1 MVKDKGEHTFIDKV
15 QVRYVSEDDK
25 HWAELKNLG
34 NKYVHIP
41 EHFLREYDRLLMG
54 GIWAQVD
61 FRHQCDEEQKG
72 KRSPFW
78 IVNLKPIQ
86 LATFDLEEYRAC
98 RNPKSSVGG
107 QVKVQFSAHNIRHS
121 AGTYSAGL
129 LGRPRNAGLSNALN
143 RVEEDATKDLR
154 PELIR
159 HN

>member
-61 FRHQCDEEQKG
+61 FDT
-72 KRSPFW
+72 
-78 IVNLKPIQ
+78 N
-86 LATFDLEEYRAC
+86 
-98 RNPKSSVGG
+98 
-107 QVKVQFSAHNIRHS
+107 
-121 AGTYSAGL
+121 
-129 LGRPRNAGLSNALN
+129 
-143 RVEEDATKDLR
+143 ATKSR
-154 PELIR
+154 RASAVHSGSLI
-159 HN
+159 